1 MIYKLKNIQNMI
13 SLLKQKR
20 NYNLTLKELIIYIKT
35 SNILFYFITQENTLS
50 IIIILILSL

>member
-1 MIYKLKNIQNMI
+1 MI

-50 IIIILILSL
+50 IIIILI